1 MAAAP
6 LFRRPAGIKDRGS
19 FRGSQAREFPF
30 LKGSRGHAGNFRP
43 MPDPVWNKVA
53 ALANLPIGR
62 IVLELEGEELKRE
75 LLELPVYFRWARTFR
90 GCLAVRMALDELT
103 KKFGV
108 LGK

>member
-1 MAAAP
+1 
-6 LFRRPAGIKDRGS
+6 
-19 FRGSQAREFPF
+19 
-30 LKGSRGHAGNFRP
+30 

-90 GCLAVRMALDELT
+90 GCLAARMALDELT